1 MGLGSRLVRVCPE
14 GSGQTW
20 WICISLGGSRGVSE
34 SLEGPVG
41 FQESS
46 GGSDMIGEGP
56 DGSRMVW
63 TGLTDVHWSGRVH
76 EGQASLRSILNGLG
90 GSKKAL
96 GGSGMVWEAL
106 VG

>member
-1 MGLGSRLVRVCPE
+1 
-14 GSGQTW
+14 
-20 WICISLGGSRGVSE
+20 
-34 SLEGPVG
+34 
-41 FQESS
+41 
-46 GGSDMIGEGP
+46 
-56 DGSRMVW
+56 MVW
-63 TGLTDVHWSGRVH
+63 TRLTDVHWSGRVH